1 MIITGANVGLGF
13 SSSKILASKGAHVIL
28 ACRSKKK
35 CSKAVTNIQ
44 ASQPSAVVEP
54 MTLDLSS
61 FKSIQKFARTFQTK
75 YPQGLDS
82 LMLNAGIMMCPFSL
96 TEDGIESQFGINH
109 VGHHYLTSLM
119 LPSLE
124 KKAEEG
130 GMTHVVSLSSSASF
144 NAYSIGVRLT
154 LEDINNKATYNR
166 AKAYG
171 QSKLSN
177 ILFAQELQERVLS
190 KGIKNM
196 IVTAV
201 HPGAVGTNL
210 GRHIIKE
217 FPRFMQ
223 PHVEKLFHYFAKR
236 HLVWEPDD
244 AALSQIFAMTS
255 PMLAKTPEHYRGKF
269 IVPLARLGTTPV
281 HATNMTLQRSLWKL
295 TESIIEEKTKGVAV
309 EIVGKSSEPTTTE
322 ATTGTA
328 TMGTATFGAGCFW
341 SVELA
346 FQRLPGVIATSV
358 GYVGGTIVSPTY
370 KGVASGTTGHAEAVQ
385 IEYDTSVLSY
395 GDLLDVFFDIHDA
408 TQLNR
413 QGGDVGTQYRS
424 VIVAH
429 TLEQMKISKR
439 ALVSADQ
446 QLATQILDSSKH
458 QYWMGEGY
466 HQQYLEKAGQSA
478 RKGDLAP
485 IQCYGDRGPI
495 KHLSKKEKLVKLFQQ
510 SGRKEQ
516 LEL

>member
-1 MIITGANVGLGF
+1 M
-13 SSSKILASKGAHVIL
+13 
-28 ACRSKKK
+28 
-35 CSKAVTNIQ
+35 
-44 ASQPSAVVEP
+44 
-54 MTLDLSS
+54 
-61 FKSIQKFARTFQTK
+61 
-75 YPQGLDS
+75 
-82 LMLNAGIMMCPFSL
+82 
-96 TEDGIESQFGINH
+96 
-109 VGHHYLTSLM
+109 
-119 LPSLE
+119 
-124 KKAEEG
+124 
-130 GMTHVVSLSSSASF
+130 
-144 NAYSIGVRLT
+144 
-154 LEDINNKATYNR
+154 
-166 AKAYG
+166 
-171 QSKLSN
+171 
-177 ILFAQELQERVLS
+177 
-190 KGIKNM
+190 
-196 IVTAV
+196 
-201 HPGAVGTNL
+201 
-210 GRHIIKE
+210 
-217 FPRFMQ
+217 
-223 PHVEKLFHYFAKR
+223 
-236 HLVWEPDD
+236 
-244 AALSQIFAMTS
+244 
-255 PMLAKTPEHYRGKF
+255 
-269 IVPLARLGTTPV
+269 
-281 HATNMTLQRSLWKL
+281 
-295 TESIIEEKTKGVAV
+295 
-309 EIVGKSSEPTTTE
+309 
-322 ATTGTA
+322 
-328 TMGTATFGAGCFW
+328 
-341 SVELA
+341 ELA

-385 IEYDTSVLSY
+385 IEYDASVLSY